1 VDEIQPGGSEFD
13 PSILGHSAIYGAADE
28 AVLNKVLEKI
38 EKVFF
43 SRFPANESLRRTGLH
58 LYLSAKS
65 SFYLPAFEICRS
77 CRTAS
82 VHVVPPLATGSKVAI
97 FDICFFYF
105 PTQIFSVYSTV
116 CLLGPIKK
124 F

>member
-13 PSILGHSAIYGAADE
+13 PSILRHSAIYEAADE

-38 EKVFF
+38 EKVVF

-65 SFYLPAFEICRS
+65 SFYLPAFEIS
-77 CRTAS
+77 
-82 VHVVPPLATGSKVAI
+82 
-97 FDICFFYF
+97 
-105 PTQIFSVYSTV
+105 
-116 CLLGPIKK
+116 
-124 F
+124 